1 MPDLLVFIFVLVLKV
16 DIVNKPTRQK
26 KQMVINGT
34 GWSIL
39 ANIGAVTVTIL
50 AVQMH
55 NSRQVDM

>member
-34 GWSIL
+34 G
-39 ANIGAVTVTIL
+39 
-50 AVQMH
+50 
-55 NSRQVDM
+55 